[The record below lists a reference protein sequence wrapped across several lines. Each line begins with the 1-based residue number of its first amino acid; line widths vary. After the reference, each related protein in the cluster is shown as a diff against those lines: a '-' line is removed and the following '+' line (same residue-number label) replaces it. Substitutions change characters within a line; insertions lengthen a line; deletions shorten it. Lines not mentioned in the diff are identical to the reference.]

1 MMKTIR
7 LWKVGSL
14 EYNILPNK
22 AMIEKVTKLVKN
34 INESQNQVEDIV
46 WGPDLSLSVYHVSG
60 DADDYIVE
68 NGKLV
73 KIETI

>member
-1 MMKTIR
+1 MKTIR
-7 LWKVGSL
+7 LWKIGSM
-14 EYNILPNK
+14 EHNILPNK

-34 INESQNQVEDIV
+34 INESTDQIEDIV
-46 WGPDLSLSVYHVSG
+46 WGPELSLSIYHVNG

-73 KIETI
+73 KIETV